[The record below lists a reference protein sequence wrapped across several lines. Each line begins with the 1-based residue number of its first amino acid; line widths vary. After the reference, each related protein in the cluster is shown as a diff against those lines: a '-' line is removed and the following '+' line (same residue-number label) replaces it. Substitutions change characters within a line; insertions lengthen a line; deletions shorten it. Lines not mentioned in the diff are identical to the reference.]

1 VSGVWVIAARP
12 NYPTSGKVRVFLNK
26 VASTTT
32 TIQVAWF
39 VVG

>member
-1 VSGVWVIAARP
+1 LFGAP
-12 NYPTSGKVRVFLNK
+12 TYPTSGKVRIFLDK

-32 TIQVAWF
+32 TMEVAWF